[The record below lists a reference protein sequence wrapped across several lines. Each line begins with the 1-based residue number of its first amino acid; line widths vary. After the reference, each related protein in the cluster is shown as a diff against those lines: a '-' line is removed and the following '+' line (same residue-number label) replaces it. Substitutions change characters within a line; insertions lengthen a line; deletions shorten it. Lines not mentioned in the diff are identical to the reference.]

1 MGRRASA
8 VHVLKGDTL
17 NDPSRAIMSEQVLVH
32 LVGRPK
38 VPDNIL
44 SRLFRYKNSAVES
57 DERSFHIPSR
67 VFLMVFILA

>member
-1 MGRRASA
+1 
-8 VHVLKGDTL
+8 
-17 NDPSRAIMSEQVLVH
+17 MSEQVLVH

-57 DERSFHIPSR
+57 DERSFHIPSSR